1 MKKLRRYVLALL
13 TIALILPPAIAA
25 ADQPSPKALVVPIAG
40 AGHGG
45 VSFTGTVTV
54 RRFVQRNGAVFA
66 VGAIS
71 GTVYGP
77 AGPIGTS
84 LVLPVSFPVRVGVDD
99 SLAARAEPG
108 RIHLA
113 SFSAPDGGARLIL
126 AQASTCGVLHL
137 DLGAVNL
144 NLLGVAVTTTPV
156 TIDING
162 KTSGPLGNLVCA
174 ALATVN
180 NVVGLVNVLNSLL
193 SLVTG
198 LVGGVT
204 GGLGGA
210 AM

>member
-1 MKKLRRYVLALL
+1 MQRLGLSVSALL
-13 TIALILPPAIAA
+13 TIAFVLPPAIAA
-25 ADQPSPKALVVPIAG
+25 ADEPEPKALVVPIAG
-40 AGHGG
+40 TGDGG
-45 VSFTGTVTV
+45 VTFTGTVAV
-54 RRFVQRNGAVFA
+54 HRFVQRNGAVFA

-71 GTVYGP
+71 GTVSGP

-84 LVLPVSFPVRVGVDD
+84 LLLPVSFPVRIGDG
-99 SLAARAEPG
+99 LTARAEPG

-113 SFSAPDGGARLIL
+113 SFSAPDGGGRLIL

-162 KTSGPLGNLVCA
+162 NTAGPLGNLVCT

-180 NVVGLVNVLNSLL
+180 NVVGLVNVVNSLL
-193 SLVTG
+193 SLVTR

-204 GGLGGA
+204 GGLGGI